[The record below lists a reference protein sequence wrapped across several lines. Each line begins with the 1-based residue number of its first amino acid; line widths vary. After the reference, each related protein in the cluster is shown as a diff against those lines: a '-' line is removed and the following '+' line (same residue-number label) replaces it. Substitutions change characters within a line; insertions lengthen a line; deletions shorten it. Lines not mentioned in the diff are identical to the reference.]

1 MELQESLPEPK
12 EGGLLAQWG
21 IITAI
26 ASFGTYVLGYLV
38 LRFQLTALGLG
49 TDLDLLDERYL
60 FAGAKFL
67 VYLVAAIPILVL
79 FALPLALLGW
89 VAARS
94 WPGLRAWA
102 ARWWARPAIPLT
114 VGLVLSVAMIQ
125 LVMRRCFAFDNLL
138 LRDALPEPGWFG
150 AMLTAPDDVLTQ
162 LYFVLL
168 LAGIVAGIG
177 LTIALGSWQA
187 APAALRGLAA
197 LVFFFLGI
205 QVLLL
210 PVNYGILLSARDHPR
225 VVPDPEVVPA
235 GSAAAVWL
243 VWEGKTGVTFLV
255 HEPSAVRK
263 LLTVPREK
271 VTRLEIVAYEPLSAL
286 RSSRPSDG
294 QPSSS
299 PAPVWTWAKL
309 GNVFVGPSPQ
319 AQKALPGRVRGDI
332 FLVDSEGKSASRLTQ
347 GGVFHSPLFL
357 PRDEA
362 LLALRSDDLVRI
374 ELKGGEP
381 QKLGALPGA
390 SRLVGIDP
398 KNPNAVFFLA
408 DAEGRTS
415 VQRLDWRLMQTSAVT
430 APAGNEDQSML
441 SCIRGDERE
450 RDDSRLVVKEK
461 DPDTPWTDVFLQRG
475 GKEVNLSSGS
485 EVSNRQPAL
494 SHNGRHV
501 AFVRVGNSP

>member
-1 MELQESLPEPK
+1 MELQEPLLKPK
-12 EGGLLAQWG
+12 KGGLLAQWG
-21 IITAI
+21 IIAAM
-26 ASFGTYVLGYLV
+26 ASFATYVLGYLV

-67 VYLVAAIPILVL
+67 VYLVSAIPSLVL

-102 ARWWARPAIPLT
+102 ARCWARPAIPLT
-114 VGLVLSVAMIQ
+114 AGLVLSVAMIQ

-138 LRDALPEPGWFG
+138 LRDALPDPGWFG
-150 AMLTAPDDVLTQ
+150 AMLTAPDDLLAH
-162 LYFVLL
+162 LYFVFL

-177 LTIALGSWQA
+177 LTLALGSWRA
-187 APAALRGLAA
+187 APPALRGLAA
-197 LVFFFLGI
+197 LLFFVLGI

-225 VVPDPEVVPA
+225 VVPDPEIVPA
-235 GSAAAVWL
+235 RSAAAVWL

-271 VTRLEIVAYEPLSAL
+271 VTRLEIVAYDSLPAL
-286 RSSRPSDG
+286 RSSRQSDG
-294 QPSSS
+294 PPSSS
-299 PAPVWTWAKL
+299 PAPVWTWAEL
-309 GNVFVGPSPQ
+309 ARLCVGPSPQ
-319 AQKALPGRVRGDI
+319 ALRSLPEVRGDV
-332 FLVDSEGKSASRLTQ
+332 FLVDAEGKSASRLTE
-347 GGVFHSPLFL
+347 GGGFHSPLFL
-357 PRDEA
+357 PGDDA
-362 LLALRSDDLVRI
+362 LLALRSDHLVRI

-381 QKLGALPGA
+381 QELGALPGA
-390 SRLVGIDP
+390 NRLVIVDRE
-398 KNPNAVFFLA
+398 NPNAVFYLA
-408 DAEGRTS
+408 DAGGRTS
-415 VQRLDWRLMQTSAVT
+415 VQRFDWRLKQSSAVT
-430 APAGNEDQSML
+430 APAGNEEQPML
-441 SCIRGDERE
+441 SRLRGDERQRE
-450 RDDSRLVVKEK
+450 NVRLVVKEK
-461 DPDTPWTDVFLQRG
+461 DPVTPWTDVFLQRG
-475 GKEVNLSSGS
+475 GTEVNLTSGS
-485 EVSNRQPAL
+485 GVSNRQPTL